1 MAVTDIGAE
10 ANALFDQLSEGVDI
24 TIPEIDLSGPEY
36 DYPFDSTSEIYKAVV
51 RPSIC
56 DITDGDVEGSG
67 AFDKIMRSVGAHLKS
82 EYEANRITGAEYTKA
97 YIALVESSM
106 SNATQFVLSRDMTFW
121 QAQQAQLAAI
131 TARIQLQTAKVQ
143 MAQLLFSALREK
155 AAYVLAKMQALGAAV
170 DYKTSEYTLE
180 NILPQQKDLLT
191 KQNAGETLRNEGLD
205 LENQVKNYNLVNI
218 LPKQLATMTAEIE
231 GRGIQNAGGLIEN
244 QSKTYTLAN
253 ILPVQKNMIEAQVDG
268 QLAQTEGLG
277 IENSTRSYTLTN
289 MLPKQLEALIG
300 QIEAQE
306 TQTLGYMTENDIKS
320 YNLTTM
326 LPLQRNLLSGQID
339 TQAMQTEGLDL
350 DNQTKNFNLITMLPK
365 QYVLISEQVEA
376 ARAQTLDTRTDGVTV
391 VGSLGKQKE
400 LYSQQITSYQRR
412 SEMDAAKFWVDAWTV
427 QKSIDEGLTPPSN
440 FTNTNV
446 DSVLSKIRVNN
457 NLS

>member
-1 MAVTDIGAE
+1 MAVTDIGEE

-24 TIPEIDLSGPEY
+24 TIPDIDLSGPEY
-36 DYPFDSTSEIYKAVV
+36 DYPFDANSEIYKAVT

-56 DITDGDVEGSG
+56 DITDGDVQGDG
-67 AFDKIMRSVGAHLKS
+67 AFDKIMRSVAEHLKT

-170 DYKTSEYTLE
+170 EFKTSEYTLE
-180 NILPQQKDLLT
+180 NILPQQKDMLT
-191 KQNAGETLRNEGLD
+191 KQIAGQDLQNEGSD
-205 LENQVKNYNLVNI
+205 LENQTKSYNLLNL
-218 LPKQLATMTAEIE
+218 LPKQLASLTAEIE
-231 GRGIQNAGGLIEN
+231 SRSIQNAGGIIDN
-244 QSKTYTLAN
+244 QSKTYTVSN
-253 ILPVQKNMIEAQVDG
+253 ILPLQKNMLEEQISVETLQA
-268 QLAQTEGLG
+268 EGLG
-277 IENSTRSYTLTN
+277 IENQTKTYSLVN
-289 MLPKQLEALIG
+289 MLPKQLEALVG

-306 TQTLGYMTENDIKS
+306 TQTLGYMTENDIKT
-320 YNLTTM
+320 YNLSTM
-326 LPLQRNLLSGQID
+326 LPLQRNLLSGQVD
-339 TQAMQTEGLDL
+339 AQLMQTEGIDL
-350 DNQTKNFNLITMLPK
+350 DNQIKNFNLITMLPK
-365 QYVLISEQVEA
+365 QYVLVSEQVEA
-376 ARAQTLDTRTDGVTV
+376 ARAQTLDTRTDGNAV
-391 VGSLGKQKE
+391 VGSLGKQKD
-400 LYSQQITSYQRR
+400 LYTQQITSYQRR

-427 QKSIDEGLTPPSN
+427 QKSIDEGLTPPTN
-440 FTNTNV
+440 FTNANV
-446 DSVLSKIRVNN
+446 DTVLSKIRVNN